1 MELLKENNDWHEYY
15 DRVSDYDEYTVLR
28 MIHNG
33 KNLWAPLIKPTM
45 YQQALNEFT
54 RTGRL
59 EKFPTAYVYQ
69 WMGIIMKN
77 TAIIRAITALAGHD
91 MGFPTDAVVDA
102 FFGQDYEAWEEYKN
116 SLKHKGNFSPDF
128 GWMGQEEDDFDEEEE
143 VDDEEAATQYLED
156 NGYYSQ
162 MVLPDGSDA
171 WSDYGIQP
179 LESIIMEYDES
190 LEPEKV
196 LVLINRALDV
206 THQRGDLASAFIEG
220 GWNTLTR
227 ISNGGYV
234 NESIKAFHGSP
245 CKDIVTGKFKR
256 GKTGYLGPGIYFSED
271 KEYSRRYARKY
282 GEGAIYEVEINLLN
296 PLVLTGDNPT
306 KDFLTA
312 VYKTEKVYLNRE
324 RKQSNICYLIEAKDI
339 RRFLSLGYDGVIW
352 DFAGNKEYVL
362 YDNSNITIINKEEV
376 LRESIEDNM
385 DRDVKEIGAELK
397 PYIKSLFEYM
407 SKHGHTTKQAPKI
420 ILDNTK
426 QDGVFVST
434 GYFDPDA
441 KAIRLFVNGRGYKD
455 ILRTLA
461 HEFIHRKQDE
471 DGVIEKSGYQGDKI
485 TEDKALVK
493 LEAEAYLK
501 GNLAFRSW
509 TEEESKKGN
518 LK

>member
-1 MELLKENNDWHEYY
+1 MELLKENNNWHEYY

-128 GWMGQEEDDFDEEEE
+128 GWMGQEEDDFDEEEG

-339 RRFLSLGYDGVIW
+339 RKFLSLGYDGVIW

-376 LRESIEDNM
+376 LEEGKVMKKD
-385 DRDVKEIGAELK
+385 KYQE
-397 PYIKSLFEYM
+397 YIKHFKPLFNLMREDEGIKDAHYP
-407 SKHGHTTKQAPKI
+407 KVILHTKI
-420 ILDNTK
+420 QKCEPIMIK
-426 QDGVFVST
+426 T
-434 GYFDPDA
+434 GYFDPSTD
-441 KAIRLFVNGRGYKD
+441 KVHIYLCDNKG
-455 ILRTLA
+455 LRTVRDVA
-461 HEFIHRKQDE
+461 ATFTHECTHYIQKLK
-471 DGVIEKSGYQGDKI
+471 GVLEKNGYNSEKI
-485 TEDKALVK
+485 TEDNELIK
-493 LEAEAYLK
+493 LEMEAYLK
-501 GNLAFRSW
+501 SGLYLRKYREKLGAYN
-509 TEEESKKGN
+509 
-518 LK
+518 